1 LRFPTARI
9 EVLSSDTVAT
19 PEALR
24 DLIDR
29 MERSEIDILIG
40 TQMAAKGHNFPN
52 LTLVG
57 VVDAD
62 AGLRG
67 GDLRAGER
75 TFQLLSQVAG
85 RAGRADKPGRAIIQT
100 YAPESP
106 AIALLAEGDR
116 DAFMDHELA
125 QREEAGLPPFGR
137 LGAVILSGGS
147 AEQADAWAQQFGQV
161 QPNARGVDV
170 WGPAPAPISV
180 LRGRH
185 RRRFLVRSDRDV
197 DLSAFLSAW
206 RDRIKPPSGVRIV
219 LDIEPYSFM

>member
-1 LRFPTARI
+1 
-9 EVLSSDTVAT
+9 
-19 PEALR
+19 
-24 DLIDR
+24 
-29 MERSEIDILIG
+29 MERGDIDILIG
-40 TQMAAKGHNFPN
+40 TQIVAKGHNFPA

-62 AGLRG
+62 AGLKG

-116 DAFMDHELA
+116 DGFMAQEMETRELM
-125 QREEAGLPPFGR
+125 GFPPFGR
-137 LGAVILSGGS
+137 LGAIILSAGS
-147 AEQADAWAQQFGQV
+147 SEQAEEWAREFGKH
-161 QPNARGVDV
+161 QPNADGVEV
-170 WGPAPAPISV
+170 WGPAPAPITV

-185 RRRFLVRSDRDV
+185 RRRFLVRADRKV
-197 DLSAFLSAW
+197 DLSAFLAAW
-206 RDRIKPPSGVRIV
+206 KERVKIPTGVRVQI
-219 LDIEPYSFM
+219 DIEPYSFM